1 MMNDPRTP
9 QDTPRGK
16 SAAIRSTTAGVLFAA
31 TWLLWSGH
39 YAPLLLVLGAGSVG
53 LVLVLARRTGFFD
66 SDVYSLHLGPRL
78 PAFWLWL
85 IKEIVRSNFSVAR
98 IVLRRRLDIQPT
110 WVTVDASHLPAAV
123 QATLANAITLTPG
136 TVAVD
141 VDRGRIEV
149 HCLTRE
155 IADDLRSGEML
166 RRATALTG
174 D

>member
-1 MMNDPRTP
+1 MPTGE
-9 QDTPRGK
+9 PRGQN
-16 SAAIRSTTAGVLFAA
+16 AAIRFTTAGALFAA

-39 YAPLLLVLGAGSVG
+39 YVPLVLVLGAASVG
-53 LVLVLARRTGFFD
+53 VVLMLARRTGFFD

-85 IKEIVRSNFSVAR
+85 MKEIVRSNLNVAW
-98 IVLRRRLDIQPT
+98 IVLRRRVEIQPT
-110 WVTVDASHLPAAV
+110 WVTVDASHLPPAV

-149 HCLTRE
+149 HCLMRE
-155 IADDLRSGEML
+155 IADELRGGEML

-174 D
+174 E